1 MGCQCM
7 EGPTLPLV
15 PERLLVIGGDV
26 AGMSAASQARRLRP
40 DPALPGITSPF
51 VSGVQTLAD
60 AEHLLQQAT
69 AGNVHRVVVVGGGY
83 IGLEMAEAFVQRG
96 CAVTVVTKSPEVM
109 PTLDPDMG
117 AMVSRAMRRHNI
129 EVRCGEGVVGF
140 EGGAVTTDAGS
151 TPPADL
157 V

>member
-1 MGCQCM
+1 MACQCM
-7 EGPTLPLV
+7 EGPTLP
-15 PERLLVIGGDV
+15 
-26 AGMSAASQARRLRP
+26 
-40 DPALPGITSPF
+40 PAPPGTTSPF

-60 AEHLLQQAT
+60 ADHLLQQAT

-117 AMVSRAMRRHNI
+117 AMVSRAMRRHKI
-129 EVRCGEGVVGF
+129 DVRCGEGVLGF
-140 EGGAVTTDAGS
+140 ENGAVTTESG
-151 TPPADL
+151 TLPADL
-157 V
+157 VVLGMGVAPNTALAATAGL